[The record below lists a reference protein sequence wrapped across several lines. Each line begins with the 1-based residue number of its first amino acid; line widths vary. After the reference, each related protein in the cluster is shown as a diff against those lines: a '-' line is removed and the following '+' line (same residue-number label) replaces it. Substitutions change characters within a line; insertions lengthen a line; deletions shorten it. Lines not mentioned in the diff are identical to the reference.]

1 MIFLLHSTY
10 AQVMQG
16 AEPAELMSL
25 LDPPLL
31 DPEAARLHARRAS
44 MAEELATGSTACNPA
59 GALGSVTLITTVPL
73 TLLIYNSF
81 AAEELPVGSTACNTA
96 GALGPL
102 AYADRLFTSSSITG
116 ASNPCNPAGALG
128 PVSQQHCCLDTRD
141 IHAPPQLP

>member
-1 MIFLLHSTY
+1 MLHSTY

-59 GALGSVTLITTVPL
+59 GALGSVALLSTVPL
-73 TLLIYNSF
+73 TLFIYNLF
-81 AAEELPVGSTACNTA
+81 AAEELPVGSTACNPA

-102 AYADRLFTSSSITG
+102 VFADRLFTSSSITG
-116 ASNPCNPAGALG
+116 ASNACNPAGALG
-128 PVSQQHCCLDTRD
+128 PASQQNCCLDTRD